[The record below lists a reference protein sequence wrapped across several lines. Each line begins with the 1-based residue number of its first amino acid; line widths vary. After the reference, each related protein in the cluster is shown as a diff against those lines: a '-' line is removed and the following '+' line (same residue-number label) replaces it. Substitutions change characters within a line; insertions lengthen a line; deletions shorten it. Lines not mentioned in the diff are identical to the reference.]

1 MPIPENK
8 TLENLLNFTALKQK
22 VIGQN
27 IANAETI
34 GYKRREVE
42 FKDLLIDGMKQI
54 PNSNQKESE
63 LNIKIDQNAENLSGV
78 NNVDVNREMADM
90 AENSVMF
97 KFGAKKLIL
106 ITKHYKKLL
115 EEVINGNQTRFFIL

>member
-97 KFGAKKLIL
+97 KFGAKK
-106 ITKHYKKLL
+106 
-115 EEVINGNQTRFFIL
+115 INTYYQTLQKVNRGGN